1 MNFDLIYGRQF
12 QNLSEWEKEL
22 EFALSLESQHLS
34 LYQLTIE
41 KGTAFKNLYN
51 AGKLKGLPS
60 QELSRRFFITTNKL
74 CKKKNFNSYE
84 ISNFAKNK
92 FECVHNLNYWRCG
105 NFIGI
110 GPGAHGRFEYKR
122 SRFSYKNIMNPE
134 NWLEKSLTSKNP
146 IQKLKEISRLEQFE
160 ELIMMGLRTSEGI
173 NLNNIEKK
181 TDISLNMD
189 KLDYLK
195 KSKFISL
202 KNKNLHL
209 LTKGKLVLNK
219 IVNELLT

>member
-1 MNFDLIYGRQF
+1 
-12 QNLSEWEKEL
+12 
-22 EFALSLESQHLS
+22 
-34 LYQLTIE
+34 
-41 KGTAFKNLYN
+41 
-51 AGKLKGLPS
+51 
-60 QELSRRFFITTNKL
+60 
-74 CKKKNFNSYE
+74 
-84 ISNFAKNK
+84 
-92 FECVHNLNYWRCG
+92 
-105 NFIGI
+105 
-110 GPGAHGRFEYKR
+110 
-122 SRFSYKNIMNPE
+122 MNPE

-173 NLNNIEKK
+173 NLNNIEK

>member
-1 MNFDLIYGRQF
+1 MPHELGTDEYLKYLQG
-12 QNLSEWEKEL
+12 ETPGEL
-22 EFALSLESQHLS
+22 ETTYTENVEKYIRESQKAYS
-34 LYQLTIE
+34 NQ
-41 KGTAFKNLYN
+41 
-51 AGKLKGLPS
+51 
-60 QELSRRFFITTNKL
+60 
-74 CKKKNFNSYE
+74 KKNHFT
-84 ISNFAKNK
+84 I
-92 FECVHNLNYWRCG
+92 
-105 NFIGI
+105 
-110 GPGAHGRFEYKR
+110 
-122 SRFSYKNIMNPE
+122 
-134 NWLEKSLTSKNP
+134 T

-181 TDISLNMD
+181 TDMSLNMD

-195 KSKFISL
+195 KSKFVSL

>member
-1 MNFDLIYGRQF
+1 MGISVLA
-12 QNLSEWEKEL
+12 L
-22 EFALSLESQHLS
+22 LSLSW
-34 LYQLTIE
+34 I
-41 KGTAFKNLYN
+41 
-51 AGKLKGLPS
+51 
-60 QELSRRFFITTNKL
+60 
-74 CKKKNFNSYE
+74 
-84 ISNFAKNK
+84 
-92 FECVHNLNYWRCG
+92 VYWKCG

-146 IQKLKEISRLEQFE
+146 VQKLKKISRLEQFE

-195 KSKFISL
+195 KSKFVSL

>member
-1 MNFDLIYGRQF
+1 
-12 QNLSEWEKEL
+12 
-22 EFALSLESQHLS
+22 
-34 LYQLTIE
+34 
-41 KGTAFKNLYN
+41 
-51 AGKLKGLPS
+51 
-60 QELSRRFFITTNKL
+60 
-74 CKKKNFNSYE
+74 
-84 ISNFAKNK
+84 
-92 FECVHNLNYWRCG
+92 
-105 NFIGI
+105 
-110 GPGAHGRFEYKR
+110 
-122 SRFSYKNIMNPE
+122 MNPE

-146 IQKLKEISRLEQFE
+146 IQKLKEISSLEQFE

-195 KSKFISL
+195 KSKFVSL